1 MGFYTTTS
9 RRIHRSLLLSSCT
22 TCNHRMPRIGQD
34 NILHELAHNRFP
46 HLSTLLMT
54 HNSGDP
60 VSPPFPVCAF
70 SNLQECQ
77 PWTVL
82 SLGGFLSSWGRFHF
96 MSCSC
101 QMCYWVLREYTP
113 DGSQQVYCSLHFTT
127 WSLSCW
133 RTQFHL
139 TTPHSSPLHML
150 LIMYTHNVVP
160 CKRTTFTFTLS
171 QLSLSI
177 EYWHIQK
184 GLMLAND
191 IDINKYKRPLGRW
204 TVRTP
209 FWCLW

>member
-1 MGFYTTTS
+1 MSCSWISPNHLWLVITVYWIQDSVARYCVAQLATGRMGFM
-9 RRIHRSLLLSSCT
+9 RCLLPATSCT
-22 TCNHRMPRIGQD
+22 TCNHCMPRIGQD
-34 NILHELAHNRFP
+34 NTLHELAHNRFP

-177 EYWHIQK
+177 EYWHI
-184 GLMLAND
+184 
-191 IDINKYKRPLGRW
+191 
-204 TVRTP
+204 
-209 FWCLW
+209 